1 MPIIASGVKT
11 YDPKEI
17 LLLVAGVPID
27 GFADG
32 DFITVEFPES
42 FTTQIGAQGAHT
54 RSRVADS
61 TADMTVTLQ
70 QTSPGNAY
78 LTSLLAADRA
88 LGVLVPVLLKDLIGN
103 DLIAATQ
110 AYITQ
115 RPSLNFGAESGSREW
130 SIKLHNATGGALGQ
144 V

>member
-1 MPIIASGVKT
+1 MPIVSSGVKT

-32 DFITVEFPES
+32 DFINVEFPES

-103 DLIAATQ
+103 DLVASTQ

-115 RPSLNFGAESGSREW
+115 RPALGFGAESGSREW
-130 SIKLHNATGGALGQ
+130 TFKLHNATGGALGQ